1 MDGMKHEMLSVV
13 NMCYQTFPTVTNKL
27 KSYKNV

>member
-13 NMCYQTFPTVTNKL
+13 NMCYQTFQLSQTKN
-27 KSYKNV
+27 YKNI